1 MSQSLS
7 VSEHRIPSGFEQ
19 GVENEI
25 IVSRCAGRKPPLEQQ
40 EEGVK
45 PWWSKKERPQ
55 QDWHAFDKQWV
66 FQ

>member
-1 MSQSLS
+1 MSQSLF

-25 IVSRCAGRKPPLEQQ
+25 IVSRCTGRKPPLEQ

-45 PWWSKKERPQ
+45 PWWSKKEWSQ
-55 QDWHAFDKQWV
+55 KDWHAFDKQ
-66 FQ
+66 